1 MKWPQ
6 PQPQVPDPDEDFLNF
21 LNRQP
26 IDKEPS
32 KYEPENDS
40 KQDLDDLDKE
50 QLIQQ
55 FFNDGF
61 SNNRG
66 QQNLSFD
73 NKPKGQ
79 QSLKLQSQPFNDPS
93 QQNSMHPSF
102 WPQSLNS
109 SNNQNAAPPGLSF
122 YSGSTQSSMQEPKHF
137 HNELPKIMRMP
148 GSLPHITL
156 HHNPSP
162 HNTPPI
168 SRHSTFT
175 DLPQTSSLNS
185 GPMNPGLLPPRHA
198 TFTDLP
204 KPSMLPKPSLSHFGS
219 MSHLPVSKPQQQQ
232 QGHGPSPFG
241 SLGGGMMNQQGSMNQ
256 IPQINKPS
264 LNPRFASKPELPL
277 ASEISKMKLND
288 LSSQNVRDLI
298 ERDILLRLM
307 MNNLQNQEGSEY
319 LQQNPEI
326 MEDLNDIKKFNPAL
340 SGKLEL

>member
-1 MKWPQ
+1 M
-6 PQPQVPDPDEDFLNF
+6 NF

-50 QLIQQ
+50 HLIQQ

-93 QQNSMHPSF
+93 QNSMHPSLQNSTPF
-102 WPQSLNS
+102 WPQSLS
-109 SNNQNAAPPGLSF
+109 SNNNNNNAAPPGLSF

-148 GSLPHITL
+148 GSLPHINL

-204 KPSMLPKPSLSHFGS
+204 KPSMLPKSSLSHFGS

-232 QGHGPSPFG
+232 PGPSPFS
-241 SLGGGMMNQQGSMNQ
+241 SLGGGVMNQGGGNLNQQGSMNQ

-307 MNNLQNQEGSEY
+307 MNNLQNQEGSDY

-340 SGKLEL
+340 SGIRFIETHY